1 MSGTARINGFDALRT
16 IAMWLGI
23 VLHAIIAYKIIPEPG
38 WPQDPKINLAFFDW
52 LYMYIHIFRM
62 PLFFLVAGFFA
73 RLVIMRSGLKYFI
86 IQRYKRIFIPL
97 VIGIIVIVPLT
108 MMPFHFYNFFNLQGM
123 TADDAWR
130 KTASLIFSWN
140 GLAHLWFL
148 YYLIIFYVLT
158 LIVFLGIN
166 KIEQKFQYQKKFSI
180 ENISLQKLL
189 FTIIVLFAILYFNN
203 AAIPPVYTGVK
214 PHIFHTLYYGFFYLC
229 GWLIQTNMKSIY
241 SLQKNAGLFFIIG
254 TCISVFQFYEPEIL
268 LPVVALLLTA
278 IQTIMIVAG
287 LTGLFMKY
295 FHAKSKIWG
304 YCSDAAYWVYLIH
317 MGIVAS
323 LQVLLLN
330 SSVFPPLRLPII
342 LVITFILCLLSYQ
355 FLVRYTFIG
364 DYLHGKREKPPKTQQ
379 TGSKKILPIFFKKL

>member
-1 MSGTARINGFDALRT
+1 MSGAARINGFDALRT

-97 VIGIIVIVPLT
+97 VIGIIVIVPVT

-123 TADDAWR
+123 TADEAWR
-130 KTASLIFSWN
+130 KTAGLIFSWN

-148 YYLIIFYVLT
+148 YYLIIFYILT
-158 LIVFLGIN
+158 LIIFLGIK
-166 KIEQKFQYQKKFSI
+166 KIEQKFRYQKKISI

-189 FTIIVLFAILYFNN
+189 FTIIVLFSILYFNN

-214 PHIFHTLYYGFFYLC
+214 PHVFHILYYGFFYLC

-254 TCISVFQFYEPEIL
+254 TCISVFQFYKPVIL
-268 LPVVALLLTA
+268 LPVVELLLTA

-295 FHAKSKIWG
+295 FHAESKIWR

-317 MGIVAS
+317 MGIVAG

-342 LVITFILCLLSYQ
+342 LIITFILCLLSYQ

-364 DYLHGKREKPPKTQQ
+364 EYLHGKRDKQPKTQQ